1 MGLLSGGFQD
11 NSDDLYLRQ
20 YQAKVF
26 LPAVLFDLW
35 VFLIDQRRRLPD
47 AGTYKK
53 MIRMTGGINASSIR
67 IFQRKTFFLRE
78 CGKGIRDQPVNCRD
92 FIF

>member
-1 MGLLSGGFQD
+1 MGLLSGGFKD

-20 YQAKVF
+20 YRAKVF

-47 AGTYKK
+47 ADTYKE
-53 MIRMTGGINASSIR
+53 MIRMLEDYCHRHPDLSTQNL
-67 IFQRKTFFLRE
+67 FLRE
-78 CGKGIRDQPVNCRD
+78 CGKGIRDQPVNRRD